1 MTVYE
6 TEARERSYRLVGTWR
21 AGLEHGIGL
30 ETLLDTELVGH
41 AVRLELEV
49 PRELNRE
56 V

>member
-6 TEARERSYRLVGTWR
+6 SEARELVGTQR
-21 AGLEHGIGL
+21 ADLELDIGL
-30 ETLLDTELVGH
+30 ETLLNTGLVGQ
-41 AVRLELEV
+41 AVNMELEV